1 MYVIITKLED
11 IDMYS
16 YNFLADFEYFTVF
29 VVQMFWIPTCEE
41 CVLKSLLLQSFSNT
55 SHPHLCLNNGS

>member
-16 YNFLADFEYFTVF
+16 YNFLADFEYFTVLLYRCSGYPH
-29 VVQMFWIPTCEE
+29 VKRV
-41 CVLKSLLLQSFSNT
+41 CVRVEVIIAAVFLK
-55 SHPHLCLNNGS
+55 HLSPSPLS